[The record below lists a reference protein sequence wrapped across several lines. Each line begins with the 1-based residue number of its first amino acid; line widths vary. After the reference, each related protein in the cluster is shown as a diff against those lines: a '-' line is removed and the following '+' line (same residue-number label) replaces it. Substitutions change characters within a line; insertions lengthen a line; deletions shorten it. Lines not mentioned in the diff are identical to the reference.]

1 MLTACSDSS
10 GTVGD
15 AAAASD
21 TSETEVENEGV
32 LTLDSEDDIDTVYTL
47 DYQNNISDMIGF

>member
-10 GTVGD
+10 GTAGD

-32 LTLDSEDDIDTVYTL
+32 LTLDSEDDIDPFIRWIIRITFP
-47 DYQNNISDMIGF
+47 I